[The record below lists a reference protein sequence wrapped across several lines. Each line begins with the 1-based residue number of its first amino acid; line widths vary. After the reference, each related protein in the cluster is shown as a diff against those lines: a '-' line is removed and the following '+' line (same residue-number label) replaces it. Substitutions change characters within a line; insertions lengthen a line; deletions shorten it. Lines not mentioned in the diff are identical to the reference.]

1 MLSIEPLC
9 RSLSE
14 KTSENERANPFVRR
28 KLFPAVSGIVQVH
41 TGDLRHNMD
50 VACCL
55 VLVHGLFVFSAWP
68 QSSVVLDAVCCA
80 TVQPSASGSPPD
92 AMAQPPTG
100 LIDSA
105 TNVPSACL
113 HFRFHRSTSAAEVR
127 LAREHAR
134 ATKAAVAVVCEAAG
148 LCRRYLSRVG
158 PTVVAAILGP
168 CAAPSIDLPGDVRCS
183 RCESGGKEWAVAT
196 T

>member
-1 MLSIEPLC
+1 
-9 RSLSE
+9 
-14 KTSENERANPFVRR
+14 
-28 KLFPAVSGIVQVH
+28 
-41 TGDLRHNMD
+41 MD

-68 QSSVVLDAVCCA
+68 QSSVVLHAVCCA

-127 LAREHAR
+127 LSISSRTRSSYEGCGRSGVRGGQIVPQISIKGGSHGCSGYSGAMRSSIVSTCHVMC
-134 ATKAAVAVVCEAAG
+134 AAVAARAAEKN
-148 LCRRYLSRVG
+148 G
-158 PTVVAAILGP
+158 PSQQLR
-168 CAAPSIDLPGDVRCS
+168 CAAPPVLSPSAASPNRIN
-183 RCESGGKEWAVAT
+183 
-196 T
+196 